1 MPFKGRSPR
10 SISPERAQTT
20 AYCFTS
26 GNKVPGRRVSVSPPL
41 NPVLKDA
48 GSSSISQFHKGCTCV
63 STFTPLFYPCSHDC
77 NSQFAKIGGIPL
89 GEMNEL
95 EIDLLI
101 RLDHRL
107 NVQVPELELFL
118 AQLEQVN
125 PVEVEE
131 VVEKLGRTEKA
142 FREFEKITARRCQP
156 LGLRLSR
163 ATFIPTC

>member
-1 MPFKGRSPR
+1 ML
-10 SISPERAQTT
+10 
-20 AYCFTS
+20 
-26 GNKVPGRRVSVSPPL
+26 KV
-41 NPVLKDA
+41 A
-48 GSSSISQFHKGCTCV
+48 GSSSISQRLHMHESV
-63 STFTPLFYPCSHDC
+63 STFTPFFSSCRHDC
-77 NSQFAKIGGIPL
+77 NSQFAKIGGISL
-89 GEMNEL
+89 EEMNEL

-107 NVQVPELELFL
+107 NVQVPELELL
-118 AQLEQVN
+118 LTQLEQVD